1 MIFQNLINNKPKTF
15 MDYEPGK
22 VPAKKEWASLSEAQT
37 QPKNIFESN
46 IKLVG
51 DDMTEKDYDAF
62 FDGFRS
68 ANDEP
73 AWKWKTSTPKLKM
86 ENIVHKKP
94 EQIRVKPQSVPYS
107 PISGGELKPQIY
119 PYRPSE
125 HGEPKPQTFPYR
137 PSEHGEAKIVQYSAT
152 PVTYAQKKNSSSEPK
167 ETLWDKAWDKIK
179 EPFEDGKNLL
189 NELSRIYDDLSPESK
204 AAMKTVLNPLSDSDS
219 REEAG
224 KVLENEIKR
233 IHYGR
238 NQYNVDLPRTEEIA
252 KDWKWETEMA
262 NCHQFTAD
270 GERYVKYVSPDGKRE
285 VIFNENGDRV
295 ITADEDVGTYNYAD
309 PDLGI
314 AHTIVDILPWLVYGN
329 TPEDTTEWYQRI
341 GGLFKFGN

>member
-1 MIFQNLINNKPKTF
+1 MLFQNLTNNKPKTF

-62 FDGFRS
+62 FEGFKS
-68 ANDEP
+68 ADDEP
-73 AWKWKTSTPKLKM
+73 VWKKELSLPKVRVQNPIYKT
-86 ENIVHKKP
+86 P

-137 PSEHGEAKIVQYSAT
+137 PSEHGEAKFVPYSAT

-167 ETLWDKAWDKIK
+167 ETLWDKAK
-179 EPFEDGKNLL
+179 EYIADFPQNLHTA
-189 NELSRIYDDLSPESK
+189 N
-204 AAMKTVLNPLSDSDS
+204 VLATTPNPVGALV
-219 REEAG
+219 RLAAG
-224 KVLENEIKR
+224 KVLEDHVKEK
-233 IHYGR
+233 HYGR
-238 NQYNVDLPRTEEIA
+238 NQYNVDLPTNADEAR
-252 KDWKWETEMA
+252 KWDWKTVAA
-262 NCHQFTAD
+262 NCHQFTAEN
-270 GERYVKYVSPDGKRE
+270 GERYTKYVSPDGKRE
-285 VIFNENGDRV
+285 VIFDSDGKVV
-295 ITADEDVGTYNYAD
+295 IDADEDMGTYNYAD
-309 PDLGI
+309 PDWKLQHGLLD
-314 AHTIVDILPWLVYGN
+314 VLPWIVYGN
-329 TPEDTTEWYQRI
+329 TPEDTTTPWQRI
-341 GGLFKFGN
+341 EGMITNGE